1 MQTEKEL
8 FENLLTKH
16 TVKEIAVILKV
27 TKSTVYK
34 KLKKYNLLKTS
45 RTCNRYSVN
54 QEFFKDI
61 DTEEKAYWLGFLYA
75 DGCIYKGASKNSYRM
90 QINIQASDSDVL
102 EKFKNSIQA
111 NNPITYKTIQEKHN
125 IATLKMNNTIFCEY
139 LMSHGVIPRKSLI
152 CTFPEIDDNL
162 VRHFIRGYFDG
173 DGCISKYK
181 HKNKQQFNITGG
193 IDMLES
199 IKLIFKENN
208 INTYLYSIN
217 HSIANVLATSSK
229 KTIKLL
235 YDFLYDNSH
244 IFLNRK
250 KEKFEEIVL

>member
-125 IATLKMNNTIFCEY
+125 IATLKINNTIF
-139 LMSHGVIPRKSLI
+139 L
-152 CTFPEIDDNL
+152 
-162 VRHFIRGYFDG
+162 
-173 DGCISKYK
+173 
-181 HKNKQQFNITGG
+181 
-193 IDMLES
+193 
-199 IKLIFKENN
+199 
-208 INTYLYSIN
+208 
-217 HSIANVLATSSK
+217 
-229 KTIKLL
+229 
-235 YDFLYDNSH
+235 
-244 IFLNRK
+244 
-250 KEKFEEIVL
+250 